1 MVRRLIGLFAVMA
14 LILSAGGTQLTGST
28 GGGSG
33 SYTTS
38 TSPNSGSVTVS
49 TTGQTT
55 TNPASPGSSSGGGSG
70 SSGGGGGYVCNKNG
84 LPISTSV
91 NSKGYLTI
99 QYTGSAIGL
108 TPQDISGY
116 QQYAS
121 CVTSAQQKS
130 QVQCSVISTMAG
142 AAAYL
147 KSCQVKLNIVP
158 VKWTGAP
165 GSSPGNPGTLVN
177 VAAITQSCEA
187 SFNPGVQASKVSIT
201 SVNVLPS
208 AKWLLNLPVEYAYS
222 NTATPTVSFSGSTGT
237 SCHVAIGKKISG
249 TVSVGASGLTYNVT
263 PGPATV
269 QMVLYGSNTPVG
281 PSQSCN
287 YHNNALIPPSQIT
300 NYHGNLPAYQTF
312 FQGHRVCTFTP
323 SGTSFQSVAMQKQPI
338 QFYIKRTWTVNYSYT
353 ESSSVS
359 VTQSGKTQNVG
370 GSSTTVSNSI
380 PVTATF
386 RSPGPIRVMYIVGQ
400 ECSFVSG
407 TVSCPQSNG

>member
-1 MVRRLIGLFAVMA
+1 MRRLIGLFIVMA
-14 LILSAGGTQLTGST
+14 LILSAGGTQLSSGN
-28 GGGSG
+28 GGS
-33 SYTTS
+33 SYTAS
-38 TSPNSGSVTVS
+38 TSNNSGSLSVS

-55 TNPASPGSSSGGGSG
+55 STSSVPGSTTPA
-70 SSGGGGGYVCNKNG
+70 GGGGNNYVCSKNG

-99 QYTGSAIGL
+99 QYAGSAIGL

-121 CVTSAQQKS
+121 CVTSAQQKIA
-130 QVQCSVISTMAG
+130 VNCSVVSTMAG

-147 KSCQVKLNIVP
+147 KSCHVKLNIIP

-165 GSSPGNPGTLVN
+165 GSSPANPGTLVN
-177 VAAITQSCEA
+177 IPAITQSCEA
-187 SFNPGVQASKVSIT
+187 SFNPGVQASKVKIT
-201 SVNVLPS
+201 GVNVLPS

-222 NTATPTVSFSGSTGT
+222 DSARPTVSFSGSTGT

-249 TVSVGASGLTYNVT
+249 AVSVGASGLTYNVT
-263 PGPATV
+263 PGQTTV

-287 YHNNALIPPSQIT
+287 YHNNALVPPSQIPD
-300 NYHGNLPAYQTF
+300 YQGNLPAYQSF
-312 FQGHRVCTFTP
+312 FQGRRICTFTP
-323 SGTSFQSVAMQKQPI
+323 SGTSFQSVAFNKTPI
-338 QFYIKRTWTVNYSYT
+338 QFYITRSWTVNYSYT

>member
-1 MVRRLIGLFAVMA
+1 MVRRLIGLFIVMA
-14 LILSAGGTQLTGST
+14 LILSAGGTQLSSGN
-28 GGGSG
+28 GGS

-38 TSPNSGSVTVS
+38 TSSNSGSLTVS

-55 TNPASPGSSSGGGSG
+55 TTTSVPGSTTPAGSGGNNYVCSQHGLGSGLSVNTSGGYLHISYSGWSKNTADTAILAAWSAYKNCVTTAPSISNVICSPFSSGTVIT
-70 SSGGGGGYVCNKNG
+70 YVC
-84 LPISTSV
+84 SV
-91 NSKGYLTI
+91 S
-99 QYTGSAIGL
+99 
-108 TPQDISGY
+108 
-116 QQYAS
+116 
-121 CVTSAQQKS
+121 
-130 QVQCSVISTMAG
+130 
-142 AAAYL
+142 L
-147 KSCQVKLNIVP
+147 KIKP

-222 NTATPTVSFSGSTGT
+222 NTAAPTVSFQGSTGT

-287 YHNNALIPPSQIT
+287 YHNNALVPPSQIT
-300 NYHGNLPAYQTF
+300 NYQGNLPAYQTF

-338 QFYIKRTWTVNYSYT
+338 QFYIKRSWTVNYSYT

-370 GSSTTVSNSI
+370 SSSATVSNSI

-386 RSPGPIRVMYIVGQ
+386 RSPDPIRVMYIVGQ
-400 ECSFVSG
+400 ECSFVNG